1 MHSNSFPPIVD
12 ENSSIVI
19 LGSMPGKKS
28 LEMNEYYAHKQNSFW
43 RILFLIFEKEYSEC
57 YKEKILLLKK
67 HGIALWDTLYAC
79 EREGSSDASIVK
91 EVPNDFLSFFERYP
105 KIRFVFF
112 NGKVACL
119 FFSKHIKPD
128 NRLNYLT
135 LPSTS
140 PAHARLSFAEKLKQ
154 WSVVKEILMER
165 NE

>member
-1 MHSNSFPPIVD
+1 MHSYSFPPIVD
-12 ENSSIVI
+12 KKSSILI

-43 RILFLIFEKEYSEC
+43 RILFSVFETEYSDC
-57 YKEKILLLKK
+57 YKEKILLLKI

-79 EREGSSDASIVK
+79 ERKGSSDASIVK
-91 EVPNDFLSFFERYP
+91 EVPNDFGSFFEQYP
-105 KIRFVFF
+105 KIRYVFF
-112 NGKVACL
+112 NGKGACH
-119 FFSKHIKPD
+119 FFCKHFKPY

-154 WSVVKEILMER
+154 WSVVKEILKER